1 MKERKINQNTKLL
14 EDLELGITKSLDLV
28 RALEKTNEFVN
39 YWLCCYDSERFE
51 AVDLFHAV
59 VFDESLNFEPSELYH
74 NTWGRSTNGT
84 GNDYCYEWSSS
95 KSHSRRGINAKKINV
110 PSKFNAGPIH
120 LSLGHHETDSR
131 DVLFI
136 PTDCLM
142 SAHNREL
149 YETLKELSPK
159 DSFPSKFY
167 NDSLSLAYNRMRSEV
182 SHAVVKYHVNQDGD
196 SDISVRWYSDYKYRY
211 SGDFY
216 SLDFIFD
223 HLWEGL
229 EIYPYGS

>member
-51 AVDLFHAV
+51 AVDLFHPIV
-59 VFDESLNFEPSELYH
+59 HDRSLRFEPSDLY
-74 NTWGRSTNGT
+74 NNNYRRGGKF
-84 GNDYCYEWSSS
+84 CYEWSSAS
-95 KSHSRRGINAKKINV
+95 DSRNSKKINV
-110 PSKFNAGPIH
+110 PSQFNAGPIQ
-120 LSLGHHETDSR
+120 LCLGHHDTDSSN
-131 DVLFI
+131 VLFI
-136 PTDCLM
+136 PTECLM
-142 SAHNREL
+142 SAHNRGL
-149 YETLKELSPK
+149 YEILKELSPK

-196 SDISVRWYSDYKYRY
+196 CNISVRWYSDYKYRY

-216 SLDFIFD
+216 SLDSIFD

-229 EIYPYGS
+229 DVYPYGY